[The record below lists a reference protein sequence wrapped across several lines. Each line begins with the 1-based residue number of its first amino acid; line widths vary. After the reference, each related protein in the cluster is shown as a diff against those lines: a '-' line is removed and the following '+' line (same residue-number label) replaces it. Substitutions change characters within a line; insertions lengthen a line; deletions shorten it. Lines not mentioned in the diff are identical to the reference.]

1 MTQTRRIAERVAVTT
16 DGFTAGGTTY
26 RRLEVAAAR
35 IGIHPQSL
43 QRLWRNSGADATD
56 RIGLKLGR
64 QLFFADTHLYQ
75 LGYPVKKNKEE
86 QGEGE

>member
-1 MTQTRRIAERVAVTT
+1 MTT
-16 DGFTAGGTTY
+16 DGFSAGGTTY

-64 QLFFADTHLYQ
+64 QLFFADTHLHL
-75 LGYPVKKNKEE
+75 LGYPVKHKE
-86 QGEGE
+86 GEGEGE